1 MVIEDFGPESI
12 YIKGYDNVVAG
23 AMSRLPSKKAP
34 DLYTIA
40 DYYGNEQLPEDTYP
54 VQFKLLQTE
63 QQKDK
68 KLIKKSKTSKASH
81 KVQDFHGGSKKC

>member
-1 MVIEDFGPESI
+1 MVIEDFGPELI
-12 YIKGYDNVVAG
+12 YIKGNDDEVAD
-23 AMSRLPSKKAP
+23 AMGRLLTKKAP

-40 DYYGNEQLPEDTYP
+40 DYYGNQQLSKDIFP

-68 KLIKKSKTSKASH
+68 
-81 KVQDFHGGSKKC
+81 